1 MFHQCP
7 NPDACLGGVESA
19 CQLGNGTGYTGVLC
33 TECLTGF
40 ERPTVNGEFP
50 PVCTKCP
57 SSLIAGFAALLQAL
71 CFFAVFVAMF
81 VLSCRPQSC
90 TVMLLKTCLTHMQCA
105 AICRYLDLKWPSAV
119 GFLFAVT
126 EKLSTPDMRTIAF
139 DCFLELDFIGYVSM
153 YVALPLVAMVTAGV
167 YYMIKSAQD
176 QYNKTK
182 MSYRTKTVKAD
193 AAKAEA
199 AEEAE
204 GVAGLGDI
212 EIAAASDGARGGEAM
227 EAQLDRTRVGPAD
240 RSIVS
245 VLILIYLSYT
255 TIARHLA
262 QIFVC
267 RDLTDLHPDH
277 DGTPHKYLV
286 ADMSFQCGVSS
297 HTTWVILAILFGL
310 LYVVGAPLFW
320 GLMLAVSD
328 RTSHRVGYRFGFLY
342 KGTYNEMWW
351 WEFLVL
357 FRKLVLVLAAVYARE
372 DPVRGAYAC
381 IYVLEASLVFHLMIG
396 PFESRRQRRLEF
408 ASLGLLLFTYHAGVL
423 YSSESLDESLRNI
436 LGLALYVFNLAFLA
450 LFARSLYQEMRKESK
465 HDMIKRAKD
474 DFKREDK
481 IRLDFVQSELDDI
494 RTDKLP
500 RRAAEL
506 KEGFAD
512 NSLRDTIATSDVP
525 DLRLKHLQLSM
536 NLENI
541 RNQWRDTKSKGL
553 ARLKE
558 STLEDISR
566 QRKKD
571 MVPAER
577 WRARKELLKPPA
589 DITNIAEAT
598 EASRPT
604 WRDRQQDHQWRV
616 QQRLAIR
623 TAGDAA
629 GAGAAQA
636 TPGRSSQASPARGG
650 RRGRQVTISE
660 PGGSAAGDAPADAA
674 AERGAG

>member
-199 AEEAE
+199 AE

-227 EAQLDRTRVGPAD
+227 EAQLAEDRTRVGPAD

>member
-1 MFHQCP
+1 M
-7 NPDACLGGVESA
+7 
-19 CQLGNGTGYTGVLC
+19 
-33 TECLTGF
+33 
-40 ERPTVNGEFP
+40 NGEFP